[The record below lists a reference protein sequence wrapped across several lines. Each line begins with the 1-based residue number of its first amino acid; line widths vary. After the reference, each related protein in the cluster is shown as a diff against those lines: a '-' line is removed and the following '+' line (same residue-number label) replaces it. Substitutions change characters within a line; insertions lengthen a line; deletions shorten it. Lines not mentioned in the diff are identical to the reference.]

1 MTMNGIPNLGSQNF
15 DAGTVK
21 NQGAAPQKEEQSQA
35 SQPGDSV
42 TISEN
47 KSVFKKIGEAI
58 IDLPVKALELTL
70 STTIGTAYAAKN
82 AIPGALEGL
91 KEGVSDYKGH
101 GHTSTFTLAT
111 LGEFAAG
118 GAAAGF
124 CMGGPV
130 TAGIG
135 AGIGLLSGLLIRG
148 LESLTEAD
156 HKLVESV
163 QSQVDKAVADN
174 TEGTPMQIATRSATE
189 GMVEGGITGVT
200 TGWKLGAALGKGLA
214 SGLRGA
220 ADGAKEAFF
229 GK

>member
-1 MTMNGIPNLGSQNF
+1 M
-15 DAGTVK
+15 
-21 NQGAAPQKEEQSQA
+21 
-35 SQPGDSV
+35 

-58 IDLPVKALELTL
+58 IDLPVKVLELTL

-91 KEGVSDYKGH
+91 SEGVADSKGH
-101 GHTSTFTLAT
+101 HHTGLFTLST
-111 LGEFAAG
+111 LGEFTAG

-135 AGIGLLSGLLIRG
+135 AGIGFLSGLLVRG
-148 LESLTEAD
+148 LESLTDAD
-156 HKLVESV
+156 HKMVETI
-163 QSQVDKAVADN
+163 QDRVDKAVADN
-174 TEGTPMQIATRSATE
+174 TGGSPMQIATRSATE
-189 GMVEGGITGVT
+189 GMVEGGITGVS

-214 SGLRGA
+214 SGVRGA

-229 GK
+229 ESNLTEVPQ

>member
-1 MTMNGIPNLGSQNF
+1 MNGIPNLGSQNF

>member
-1 MTMNGIPNLGSQNF
+1 MTMNGIPNLGSQNY
-15 DAGTVK
+15 DAGNVK
-21 NQGAAPQKEEQSQA
+21 KESTAPQKENQDQA

-58 IDLPVKALELTL
+58 IDLPVKVLELTL

-91 KEGVSDYKGH
+91 SEGVADSKGH
-101 GHTSTFTLAT
+101 HHTGLFTLST
-111 LGEFAAG
+111 LGEFTAG

-135 AGIGLLSGLLIRG
+135 AGIGFLSGLLVRG
-148 LESLTEAD
+148 LESLTDAD
-156 HKLVESV
+156 HKMVETI
-163 QSQVDKAVADN
+163 QDRVDKAVADN
-174 TEGTPMQIATRSATE
+174 TGGSPMQIATRSATE
-189 GMVEGGITGVT
+189 GMVEGGITGVS

-214 SGLRGA
+214 SGVRGA